1 MKRKEPKIHKE
12 PVGSLTSNRRGQCPL
27 STPPEELETFVVN
40 EGKSGNWSDFRV
52 LSLLFFR
59 KPKRETVPNF
69 KLVQNKNL
77 SSDWGIDFFKD
88 L

>member
-1 MKRKEPKIHKE
+1 M
-12 PVGSLTSNRRGQCPL
+12 LSNGLCGDL
-27 STPPEELETFVVN
+27 
-40 EGKSGNWSDFRV
+40 SDFRV
-52 LSLLFFR
+52 LSLSFFR
-59 KPKRETVPNF
+59 KPKRETVSSF